1 VAIVETCPYSV
12 EEYLSSGRQIR
23 LPRPN
28 CPACGSPMSFWS
40 GYWRWVRTAGRCA
53 RMWVPRARC
62 TPCRVSHGVLPDFC
76 LLRRLDVATAVGAV
90 LVAVLD
96 GGLGVR
102 TAAGQAGV
110 PHTTAREWVRRFAA
124 RSAVI
129 TDGFALPAEADGT
142 PDPPPA
148 GEPGRVALAA
158 VRRAWQAATR
168 RDGPGPTLWPFA
180 ARISAGALLAA
191 TTSSPWRTG
200 PDRRVM
206 PRAPST
212 PSGWRG

>member
-142 PDPPPA
+142 PDPPPS
-148 GEPGRVALAA
+148 GEPRRVALAA
-158 VRRAWQAATR
+158 VRGRGRPQPAAMVPGQR
-168 RDGPGPTLWPFA
+168 CGPSPPGSAPVPCWPPPRPRPGA
-180 ARISAGALLAA
+180 PAR
-191 TTSSPWRTG
+191 T
-200 PDRRVM
+200 VV
-206 PRAPST
+206 
-212 PSGWRG
+212 